1 MTYTVDHARVIRV
14 LTVDDHPLLRE
25 GVATLLRLQPD
36 MEAVGEAGDGEEA
49 VQMHRALLPDI
60 TLMDLQLPRLGGLEA
75 LCAIR
80 RERPNTRVVILT
92 TYAGDAQV
100 GRALRAGAAGYLLKS
115 TLHREL
121 LQAIRAVHAG
131 RRWIDR
137 DAAMGV
143 ALHADDEV
151 LTNRELDVLKLVS
164 DGCANKVVA
173 RRLRISEDTV
183 KTHLKSVFL
192 KLDVADRTQAAV
204 VALRRGLI
212 AT

>member
-1 MTYTVDHARVIRV
+1 M
-14 LTVDDHPLLRE
+14 
-25 GVATLLRLQPD
+25 
-36 MEAVGEAGDGEEA
+36 
-49 VQMHRALLPDI
+49 
-60 TLMDLQLPRLGGLEA
+60 
-75 LCAIR
+75 
-80 RERPNTRVVILT
+80 ILT

-121 LQAIRAVHAG
+121 LQAIRAVHVG

-137 DAAMGV
+137 DAAVDV
-143 ALHADDEV
+143 ALHADDEA
-151 LTNRELDVLKLVS
+151 LTNRELDVLRLVS